1 MREALLW
8 QTPKPGDAPGDVSSA
23 PAGENGGRA
32 GGPGER
38 ARAPGWCGR
47 GELSLFFVAGA
58 VTSLEGTY
66 IALSARAI

>member
-1 MREALLW
+1 MLW

-38 ARAPGWCGR
+38 AWAPGWCGR
-47 GELSLFFVAGA
+47 RELSLFFVAGA

-66 IALSARAI
+66 IALSARVL